1 MKFSISTVILVS
13 LSYSNAFHSSRIAVP
28 RATHLYSSADADDGN
43 LLNGLKAGFNIFRKG
58 ITAGD
63 GLKQSLADALAGPDL
78 DLAVANDRIDAYIK
92 SAPVV
97 VFSWT
102 VSVFSTKAKN
112 YLTSIG
118 ATFESVELGICDQTF
133 AFFSSTSLKEILYR
147 VIIRTCQFDVRYRS
161 YNNLSVS

>member
-1 MKFSISTVILVS
+1 MKFSVSAAILVS
-13 LSYSNAFHSSRIAVP
+13 LSYSDAFQSSRVTAP
-28 RATHLYSSADADDGN
+28 RATHLYSSTDPADDGN

-78 DLAVANDRIDAYIK
+78 DLDAANDRIDAYIK

-112 YLTSIG
+112 YLNSIG
-118 ATFESVELGICDQTF
+118 ATFESVELGTYDQTF
-133 AFFSSTSLKEILYR
+133 TFFSSR
-147 VIIRTCQFDVRYRS
+147 F
-161 YNNLSVS
+161 

>member
-1 MKFSISTVILVS
+1 MKFSISAAILVS
-13 LSYSNAFHSSRIAVP
+13 LSYSDAFQSSRVTAP
-28 RATHLYSSADADDGN
+28 RATHLYSSTDPADDGN

-78 DLAVANDRIDAYIK
+78 DLAAANDRIDAYIK

-112 YLTSIG
+112 YLSSIG

-133 AFFSSTSLKEILYR
+133 TFFSSI
-147 VIIRTCQFDVRYRS
+147 F
-161 YNNLSVS
+161 